1 MSHYPLQPNFPGL
14 SFPLSRVELTKLIFG
29 FSELERS
36 QCVVS
41 GEYLGGETVSLLA
54 GAMSR
59 ALCRMC
65 SVYTCFSL
73 EERCDLVNVR
83 DCFQK
88 YRNSCLSVPFMPDCY
103 LFTPQTIIHNNIFQS

>member
-1 MSHYPLQPNFPGL
+1 MSHHPLQPKLPGL

-36 QCVVS
+36 HWVAS
-41 GEYLGGETVSLLA
+41 GEYLGGEAVSLLA

-65 SVYTCFSL
+65 SV
-73 EERCDLVNVR
+73 
-83 DCFQK
+83 
-88 YRNSCLSVPFMPDCY
+88 
-103 LFTPQTIIHNNIFQS
+103 